1 MKGATH
7 AQALMVCLLAVLLA
21 VAGCA
26 DVSRMGDLG
35 HKNIRPNRF
44 ADDRAQEM
52 NRSFGRQM
60 NNNNVIPD
68 GHGNTR
74 LELSEIVAEKVAAL
88 PEIDAAYVM
97 LTDNNAYVAVTE
109 SAESSRRAIRTGSPK
124 DDLALGLKDKVADR
138 VRSLVPGVR
147 NVYVS
152 ANPDFFGR
160 MREIADEVGRGR
172 PIQGFLEEF
181 NAMVARIFPT
191 PDDTR

>member
-1 MKGATH
+1 MKGARR
-7 AQALMVCLLAVLLA
+7 ARALMPFFLAVLLA
-21 VAGCA
+21 LAGCA

-60 NNNNVIPD
+60 NNNNVVPD

-74 LELSEIVAEKVAAL
+74 LELSQLVAEKIAAL

-109 SAESSRRAIRTGSPK
+109 SSKSGRRAIRSGDAY
-124 DDLALGLKDKVADR
+124 DDLAIGLKDKVADR

>member
-1 MKGATH
+1 MQRIRR
-7 AQALMVCLLAVLLA
+7 AQALILSLAAVVLA

-60 NNNNVIPD
+60 NNNNLVPD
-68 GHGNTR
+68 LHGNTR
-74 LELSEIVAEKVAAL
+74 LELSQFVAEKIASM
-88 PEIDAAYVM
+88 PEINTAYVM

-109 SAESSRRAIRTGSPK
+109 SAKSARQAARSGNVN
-124 DDLALGLKDKVADR
+124 DDLAVELKEKVADR
-138 VRSLVPGVR
+138 VRSLVPGVK
-147 NVYVS
+147 NVFVS
-152 ANPDFFGR
+152 ANPDFYGR

-181 NAMVARIFPT
+181 NTMVARIFPT
-191 PDDTR
+191 PDNTR

>member
-1 MKGATH
+1 MQRIRR
-7 AQALMVCLLAVLLA
+7 AQALILSLAAVVLA

-60 NNNNVIPD
+60 NNNNLVPD
-68 GHGNTR
+68 LHGNTR
-74 LELSEIVAEKVAAL
+74 LELSQFVAEKIASM
-88 PEIDAAYVM
+88 PEINTAYVM

-109 SAESSRRAIRTGSPK
+109 SAKSARQAARSGNVN
-124 DDLALGLKDKVADR
+124 DDLAVELKEKVADR
-138 VRSLVPGVR
+138 VRSLVPGVK
-147 NVYVS
+147 NVFVS
-152 ANPDFFGR
+152 ANPDFYGR
-160 MREIADEVGRGR
+160 MREIADEVGQGR

-181 NAMVARIFPT
+181 NTMVARIFPT
-191 PDDTR
+191 PDNTR